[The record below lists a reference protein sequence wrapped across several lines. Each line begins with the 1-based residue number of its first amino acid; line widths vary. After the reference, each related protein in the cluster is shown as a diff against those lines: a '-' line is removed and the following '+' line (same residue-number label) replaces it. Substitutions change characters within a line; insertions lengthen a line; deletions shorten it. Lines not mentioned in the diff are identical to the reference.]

1 MNMSTIEPSKFI
13 GTKLFL
19 RVKDGRSLQG
29 ILTVIDPFGN
39 LLMNNVVETSKD
51 KLNYQENHE
60 RELGL
65 VSVPRDEIVQVL
77 MEKKIYSQIV

>member
-1 MNMSTIEPSKFI
+1 MNMSAIEPSKFI

-19 RVKDGRSLQG
+19 RVKYGRRLQG

-51 KLNYQENHE
+51 RLNNQETHE

-77 MEKKIYSQIV
+77 MEKKIYLQIV

>member
-1 MNMSTIEPSKFI
+1 MSDIEPSKFI

-19 RVKDGRSLQG
+19 KIKDGRSLQG
-29 ILTVIDPFGN
+29 ILAVIDPFGN

-51 KLNYQENHE
+51 KLNNQESHD

-65 VSVPRDEIVQVL
+65 VSIPKDEIVQAV
-77 MEKKIYSQIV
+77 MEKKIYLQIV